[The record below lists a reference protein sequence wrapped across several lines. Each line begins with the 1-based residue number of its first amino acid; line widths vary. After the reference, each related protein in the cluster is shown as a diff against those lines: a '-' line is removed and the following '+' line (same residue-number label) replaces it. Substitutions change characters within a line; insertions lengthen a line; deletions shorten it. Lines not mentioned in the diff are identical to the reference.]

1 MFTFRVSLA
10 FYASVIVD
18 CETKDLTKVLK
29 KAIVAF
35 EDAGSDVLYEIE
47 EIERLPE
54 NLKTDFVF
62 IDAKMEGAK
71 RQHYIPTTIF
81 IEQLYN

>member
-10 FYASVIVD
+10 FYTSIIVD
-18 CETKDLTKVLK
+18 CENKDLTKVLK
-29 KAIVAF
+29 KAVVAF

-54 NLKTDFVF
+54 NLKTDFIF
-62 IDAKMEGAK
+62 IDAKTEGAK
-71 RQHYIPTTIF
+71 RSHYIPTTIF